1 MRKKNANAS
10 SSRRSAT
17 RILIAAGPLLVGGLA
32 QAQDAPGEA
41 GPQSIQLDAL
51 TVEARSP
58 ARSADGALPPA
69 FAGGQIARGGRIG
82 LLGNKDSLQTPF
94 STASYT
100 AQTIRDQ
107 QAVSVAEI
115 LTRLDPSVRASIG
128 SGNRYDAVTIRGF
141 RVENREFALNGL
153 YGLVPDYRINPA
165 PIERIE
171 LLKGPSAFLFGVP
184 LNGSVGGTVN
194 VVTKRAGDAPLTRAT
209 VDYASAAIAG
219 TQFDVARRYGEE
231 RQIGIRV
238 NGAMLGGD
246 TPIDGN
252 GQRNGAGSLALD
264 YTGDRFRFTADVIDQ
279 NDRYDR
285 PTRGYS
291 PVPGFRIPRA
301 PDPRINLA
309 QRFDFSDAESLTAL
323 GRAEYDLTRDITLF
337 AALGSNRFAYD
348 KQESPSPTLLDAAG
362 NASSVS
368 VFQSG
373 QTRTLSGEAGARARF
388 ETGSIGHEAVFTA
401 TVLDQDL
408 TLGQITYP
416 RYRTNIYTRVLL
428 PFPGL
433 PVATGSFP
441 RGRSATKTLTSLAV
455 ADTLSLADG
464 LVELLVGAR
473 RQEIESGSFAP
484 VTGFRSGAYDRSAV
498 TPALGLVVRPTAVL
512 SLYVNRIEGL
522 TALTAPNTAVNTNQT
537 FPPAR
542 ARQYEIGAK
551 VDFETFGATLS
562 AFQITQP
569 TGFTDPLTRV
579 FGVIGAQRN
588 RGLEG
593 TVFGALAP
601 GLRLLG
607 GAAFLD
613 ARLTRTRGGV
623 YDGNPAAGA
632 PRIQVNAGLE
642 WDVPTAD
649 GLTAIAQLVQ
659 TGAAYSGTPLAN
671 GPSRQSVPDWTT
683 VDLGLRYTT
692 RLQERPV
699 TLRATVTNVAD
710 RRYWIVNPYGALILG
725 APRTAWLSAAVDF

>member
-1 MRKKNANAS
+1 MRIDAAPRL
-10 SSRRSAT
+10 RRVAFCLT
-17 RILIAAGPLLVGGLA
+17 LRLCYAQEERECFQLHAIGDAYPDRGGPAAGRRPR
-32 QAQDAPGEA
+32 A
-41 GPQSIQLDAL
+41 GPGR
-51 TVEARSP
+51 ARRGRPPVDS
-58 ARSADGALPPA
+58 ARRAHGRGAQPGPIGGWGSAAGLR
-69 FAGGQIARGGRIG
+69 GGQIARGGRIR

-231 RQIGIRV
+231 AADRHPRQRRD
-238 NGAMLGGD
+238 ARRRYPD
-246 TPIDGN
+246 RR
-252 GQRNGAGSLALD
+252 QRAAQRRRLAGAGL
-264 YTGDRFRFTADVIDQ
+264 YRGPVPVHRGR
-279 NDRYDR
+279 DR
-285 PTRGYS
+285 PERPLRPADPRLLTRARL
-291 PVPGFRIPRA
+291 PDPRA

-416 RYRTNIYTRVLL
+416 RYRTNIYAGCCCHSPDCR
-428 PFPGL
+428 
-433 PVATGSFP
+433 SR
-441 RGRSATKTLTSLAV
+441 RGRSR
-455 ADTLSLADG
+455 
-464 LVELLVGAR
+464 GAGRPPR
-473 RQEIESGSFAP
+473 R
-484 VTGFRSGAYDRSAV
+484 
-498 TPALGLVVRPTAVL
+498 
-512 SLYVNRIEGL
+512 
-522 TALTAPNTAVNTNQT
+522 
-537 FPPAR
+537 
-542 ARQYEIGAK
+542 
-551 VDFETFGATLS
+551 
-562 AFQITQP
+562 
-569 TGFTDPLTRV
+569 
-579 FGVIGAQRN
+579 
-588 RGLEG
+588 
-593 TVFGALAP
+593 
-601 GLRLLG
+601 
-607 GAAFLD
+607 
-613 ARLTRTRGGV
+613 
-623 YDGNPAAGA
+623 
-632 PRIQVNAGLE
+632 
-642 WDVPTAD
+642 
-649 GLTAIAQLVQ
+649 
-659 TGAAYSGTPLAN
+659 
-671 GPSRQSVPDWTT
+671 
-683 VDLGLRYTT
+683 
-692 RLQERPV
+692 
-699 TLRATVTNVAD
+699 
-710 RRYWIVNPYGALILG
+710 
-725 APRTAWLSAAVDF
+725 